1 MSDQMDMIDDM
12 HFMQSLLDEAALY
25 GLQAES
31 IYWALKAMKE
41 NPTLTVVEAMEIGYI
56 GYIK

>member
-12 HFMQSLLDEAALY
+12 QLVQSLLDEASLY
-25 GLQAES
+25 GLQVES

-41 NPTLTVVEAMEIGYI
+41 NPTLTVVEAMEIGYSE
-56 GYIK
+56 YIK

>member
-1 MSDQMDMIDDM
+1 MSDQMNMIDDM
-12 HFMQSLLDEAALY
+12 QLVQSILDEAALY
-25 GLQAES
+25 GLQTES

-56 GYIK
+56 EYIK

>member
-1 MSDQMDMIDDM
+1 MSDQMDMIDDLQLV
-12 HFMQSLLDEAALY
+12 QSLLDEASLY

-41 NPTLTVVEAMEIGYI
+41 NPTLTVVEAMEIGYSE
-56 GYIK
+56 YIK